1 MLRQGQNANPRARH
15 SRSLLHEWGSGRR
28 RHPGSK
34 PAGNYSRPAE
44 TDITDDHP
52 PDDRLAFHGCG

>member
-44 TDITDDHP
+44 T
-52 PDDRLAFHGCG
+52 ANYG